1 MSKAKNLKHKY
12 PTGADLELF
21 RLKHAMT
28 LDAVCNT
35 FGVTRSKWDGYTR
48 PENCRE
54 AIDDHSVAILYELYE
69 LYPQLIPTVKVDIQ
83 KIYQLL
89 GGDTT
94 GRRKFAFMLG
104 RRPAAAYLWLD
115 HNKDQS
121 LVVKRLCQA
130 LEKLPQPQKT
140 LLEIVESHSSQL
152 GIKDFWKVGWTGRA
166 QTKKADNDN
175 SES

>member
-1 MSKAKNLKHKY
+1 MKKRKHKF

-21 RLKHAMT
+21 RLRHAMT

-48 PENCRE
+48 PENCRNH
-54 AIDDHSVAILYELYE
+54 IDDHSVAILYELYE
-69 LYPQLIPTVKVDIQ
+69 LFPQLIPSTKVDIE
-83 KIYQLL
+83 KIYELL
-89 GGDTT
+89 GGEST

-140 LLEIVESHSSQL
+140 LLEIVEAHSTEL
-152 GIKDFWKVGWTGRA
+152 GIKDFWKTGWTGKG
-166 QTKKADNDN
+166 QKKVKEEDNDN
-175 SES
+175 QES